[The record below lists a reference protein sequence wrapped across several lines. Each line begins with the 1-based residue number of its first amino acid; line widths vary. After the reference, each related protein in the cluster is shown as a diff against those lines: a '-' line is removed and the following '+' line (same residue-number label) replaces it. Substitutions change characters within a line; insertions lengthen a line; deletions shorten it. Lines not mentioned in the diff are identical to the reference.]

1 MTVAVTD
8 TAAAVA
14 RVRAWEAEL
23 PEDERLFDDPHAH
36 LFVGGTAADEVTGL
50 FLSAP
55 LFREAV
61 RLRTRFIDD
70 AVRAALGDGIR
81 QILILGVGFDCR
93 ALRLDEIATCG
104 AIVFE
109 VDYQE
114 QLAHKAAI
122 LGAAGVS
129 LPLWARSVP
138 CDFTADDFDRRL
150 TINLAGAGFDRGA
163 PVVIVWEGVVSYLND
178 EACDRSLRWMAA
190 VGGAGSRLVFNYTV
204 ARFDPARLPAR
215 IAAAGFARLD
225 DADLGEVHRRYLPGE
240 PPGEGELYHLAVAW
254 R

>member
-1 MTVAVTD
+1 MTVGVTD

-14 RVRAWEAEL
+14 RVRARESEL
-23 PEDERLFDDPHAH
+23 PADARLFDDPHAH
-36 LFVGGTAADEVTGL
+36 LFEGGAAADEVTRL

-70 AVRAALGDGIR
+70 AVRAALGEGIR

-93 ALRLDEIATCG
+93 ALRLDEIATRG

-109 VDYQE
+109 VDLAE
-114 QLAHKAAI
+114 QLARKAAI
-122 LGAAGVS
+122 LGVAGVS
-129 LPLWARSVP
+129 LPPWTRSVP
-138 CDFTADDFDRRL
+138 CDLTADDADRRL
-150 TINLAGAGFDRGA
+150 TIDLAGADFDRHA
-163 PVVIVWEGVVSYLND
+163 PVVIVWEGVVSYLSD
-178 EACDRSLRWMAA
+178 EACDRNLRWMAG

-204 ARFDPARLPAR
+204 VRFDPARLPAR

-225 DADLGEVHRRYLPGE
+225 DAELGEVHRRYLPGE
-240 PPGEGELYHLAVAW
+240 PPAEGELYHLAVAW